1 MAIDFKL
8 EYNNNSTRTELY
20 PATSL
25 KAVNWIDN
33 IYQITT
39 MRVNIPTP
47 TSMTQNIAIS
57 TTPELVDAYV
67 EMYLVSTG
75 SSASWN
81 YGTIN
86 QFQVTTNQLTLTRLN
101 VMPQEQITVM
111 LVFYVPQEVS

>member
-1 MAIDFKL
+1 MAINFKL

-25 KAVNWIDN
+25 EAVNWIDN

-39 MRVNIPTP
+39 MQVNIPTT

-67 EMYLVSTG
+67 EMYLVSKG
-75 SSASWN
+75 SSANWN

-86 QFQVTTNQLTLTRLN
+86 QFQVKTNQLTLTRLN